1 MLVKSTAVALMVAVS
16 STSASV
22 MSYGKE
28 SVIKAE
34 PDFGLCIP
42 TMKFE
47 GSLGGRSAA
56 DFTFL
61 PTDPLCAR
69 GQQEASNPST
79 SFLRD
84 IVLRAVLTCLPRHH
98 HQPYL

>member
-1 MLVKSTAVALMVAVS
+1 MFVKSTAVALMVAVGS
-16 STSASV
+16 ASASV
-22 MSYGKE
+22 MYGKE
-28 SVIKAE
+28 SVMKE
-34 PDFGLCIP
+34 DPDFGLCLP

-47 GSLGGRSAA
+47 GGLGGRPTM

-79 SFLRD
+79 SILFGDFVQL
-84 IVLRAVLTCLPRHH
+84 
-98 HQPYL
+98 Y